1 MIEIGAV
8 ASARRTF
15 LGSCPP
21 FLFSLNSPIIPSAS
35 KAYRFMAGAFSPRSA
50 SVWQS
55 LVVSNVL
62 SNVSEWLTVPD
73 VAERLGVPLGRVR
86 RLIEDHHLISVKREG
101 VQHIPAEII
110 VGNEPLASLHGTIV
124 VLLDAGFTLEGS
136 VEWLYTPNEILGT
149 TPMAAL
155 VAGKKAEIRR
165 LAQALAL

>member
-1 MIEIGAV
+1 M
-8 ASARRTF
+8 
-15 LGSCPP
+15 
-21 FLFSLNSPIIPSAS
+21 
-35 KAYRFMAGAFSPRSA
+35 
-50 SVWQS
+50 WQS

-73 VAERLGVPLGRVR
+73 VAERLGVPMGRVR
-86 RLIEDHHLISVKREG
+86 RLIEDHHLISIKRDG
-101 VQHIPAEII
+101 VQYVPGEII

-124 VLLDAGFTLEGS
+124 VLLDSGFSLEGS
-136 VEWLYTPNEILGT
+136 VEWLYTPNDVLGT

>member
-1 MIEIGAV
+1 M
-8 ASARRTF
+8 AR
-15 LGSCPP
+15 LK
-21 FLFSLNSPIIPSAS
+21 SPL
-35 KAYRFMAGAFSPRSA
+35 SA

-62 SNVSEWLTVPD
+62 ANAAGWLTVPD
-73 VAERLGVPLGRVR
+73 AAEMLGVPLGRVR
-86 RLIEDHHLISVKREG
+86 RLIEDHHLISVKRDG
-101 VQHIPAEII
+101 VQYIPSETI

-124 VLLDAGFTLEGS
+124 VLLDAGFTLES
-136 VEWLYTPNEILGT
+136 AIDWLYTQHEVLGT